1 MDIYQIIKRP
11 LVTERTNDLTEE
23 GIYTFEVSRD
33 ANKVQIKEAI
43 EKIFKVEV
51 FSVNTLRI
59 HRKARKRRQRV
70 TGYTSVSKKAIVRL
84 KPGPNNKIDI
94 FETA

>member
-1 MDIYQIIKRP
+1 VNIYDVIKRP
-11 LVTERTNDLTEE
+11 LVTERTNDLIQE
-23 GIYTFEVSRD
+23 GIYTFEVNRE
-33 ANKVQIKEAI
+33 ANKVQIKEAV
-43 EKIFKVEV
+43 ETIFGVEV

-84 KPGPNNKIDI
+84 KPGANNKIDI